1 MKKVA
6 NVKIHTMNEKEEI
19 IKEIRALLDKLE
31 KSEVKAKSA
40 EENKTAATEN
50 GEDWRNN
57 KPVKPPPRN

>member
-1 MKKVA
+1 MSKNK
-6 NVKIHTMNEKEEI
+6 EI
-19 IKEIRALLDKLE
+19 IKEIRLLLDKLE
-31 KSEVKAKSA
+31 EST

>member
-1 MKKVA
+1 MTVKKVA

-40 EENKTAATEN
+40 EEKKKFEQGRPNE
-50 GEDWRNN
+50 R
-57 KPVKPPPRN
+57 PS